1 MSQKVDLYNSSYG
14 NYELDVYRQVRIETY
29 GEDLGQTSWVTTEES
44 NEIPQLLEL
53 TPESRV
59 LEIGCGLGRYALRLA
74 ETIGCRITGLDLNP
88 HGIRNAN
95 QLASQAGLSALAKF
109 QECDV

>member
-1 MSQKVDLYNSSYG
+1 MRRREVQAGSPCEILPDWSGLSGLGRECDMAAKVDLYDSAYG

-74 ETIGCRITGLDLNP
+74 ETIGCRI
-88 HGIRNAN
+88 
-95 QLASQAGLSALAKF
+95 
-109 QECDV
+109 